1 VADIYRFNIS
11 IQHEEIFM
19 SITKFVEQL
28 SELIAVEKEEAL
40 KTSIKYE
47 GDEVKEIIIL
57 RDNETK
63 LRITVGE
70 V

>member
-1 VADIYRFNIS
+1 
-11 IQHEEIFM
+11 M

-40 KTSIKYE
+40 KTSIKYD